1 MAYLPALSSAPWL
14 YGATTMNLK
23 PARGALL
30 TLSVTLI
37 LSACKPADNAAPTA
51 GAPEAGASAAA
62 AANNPNAAEIS
73 GAGASFIYP
82 LVSKWSADYNTATGA
97 KINYQSIGSGGG
109 IAQIKAGTVDFGSTD
124 KPLSPE
130 ELAQSGLGQFPSAI
144 GGVVPVINVEGLQPG
159 QLKLTGA
166 LLADI
171 FLGKVTM
178 WNDAAIAGATPG
190 VALPAGKISIVHRS
204 DGSGTTFN
212 FSNYLSK
219 VSPEWK
225 TKVGEGTSV
234 QWPGGVGGKGNEGV
248 ASYVKQ
254 IKGSIGY
261 VELAYAL
268 QNQMPYA
275 SLQNA
280 AGNYVQPN
288 AETFAAAAASADWAN
303 AKDFNLVITNAPG
316 ANAWPITATNFMLMY
331 KQPKD
336 AKRSADT
343 LAFFKWA
350 FENGQAQA
358 SELHYVPLPPE
369 LVKQIEAYWAS
380 EFK

>member
-1 MAYLPALSSAPWL
+1 MHTPEHSPLFSRDVNPSAS
-14 YGATTMNLK
+14 
-23 PARGALL
+23 ARLNMVSRRQVLQA
-30 TLSVTLI
+30 
-37 LSACKPADNAAPTA
+37 A
-51 GAPEAGASAAA
+51 GAAATGAATPST
-62 AANNPNAAEIS
+62 AEIS

-82 LVSKWSADYNTATGA
+82 LVSKWSADYNAATGA
-97 KINYQSIGSGGG
+97 KVNYQSIGSGGG
-109 IAQIKAGTVDFGSTD
+109 IAQIKAGTVDFGSSD
-124 KPLSPE
+124 KPLSSE
-130 ELAQSGLGQFPSAI
+130 ELAQAGLGQFPSAI

-171 FLGKVTM
+171 FLGKITM
-178 WNDAAIAGATPG
+178 WNDPALVAANPG
-190 VALPAGKISIVHRS
+190 VALPAQKISLVHRS

-212 FSNYLSK
+212 FTNYLSK
-219 VSPEWK
+219 VSPDWK
-225 TKVGEGTSV
+225 SKVGEGTSV

-254 IKGSIGY
+254 IKGGIGY

-280 AGNYVQPN
+280 AGNFVQPN
-288 AETFAAAAASADWAN
+288 SETFAAAAASADWAN
-303 AKDFNLVITNAPG
+303 AKDFNLVITDAPG
-316 ANAWPITATNFMLMY
+316 ENAWPITATNFMLMH

-336 AKRSADT
+336 AKRTADT
-343 LAFFKWA
+343 LEFFKWA
-350 FENGQAQA
+350 FEQGGAQA
-358 SELHYVPLPPE
+358 EALHYVPLPPE

-380 EFK
+380 EFKS

>member
-1 MAYLPALSSAPWL
+1 MKLQSASLTALSL
-14 YGATTMNLK
+14 TI
-23 PARGALL
+23 ALAL
-30 TLSVTLI
+30 A
-37 LSACKPADNAAPTA
+37 ACSPGKDAQSGDAAKGAPTA
-51 GAPEAGASAAA
+51 GTAASDSKG
-62 AANNPNAAEIS
+62 AEIS

-82 LVSKWSADYNTATGA
+82 LVSKWSADYNAATGN
-97 KINYQSIGSGGG
+97 KVNYQSIGSGGG

-124 KPLSPE
+124 KPLDSA
-130 ELAQSGLGQFPSAI
+130 ELQQAGLGQFPSAI
-144 GGVVPVINVEGLQPG
+144 GGVVPVVNLEGMAPG
-159 QLKLTGA
+159 KLRLTGA
-166 LLADI
+166 LLGDI

-178 WNDAAIAGATPG
+178 WNDAAIVAANPG
-190 VALPAGKISIVHRS
+190 VTLPATKINLVHRS

-225 TKVGEGTSV
+225 SKVGEGTSV

-248 ASYVKQ
+248 ASYVQQ

-268 QNQMPYA
+268 QNKMPYT

-280 AGNYVQPN
+280 AGQWVEPN
-288 AETFAAAAASADWAN
+288 ADSFAAAAASADWAN

-316 ANAWPITATNFMLMY
+316 EKAWPITATNFMLMH
-331 KQPKD
+331 KQAKD
-336 AKRSADT
+336 AARSKAT
-343 LAFFKWA
+343 LDFFKWA
-350 FENGQAQA
+350 LENGQAQA

-369 LVKQIEAYWAS
+369 LVKQIEAYWGS

>member
-1 MAYLPALSSAPWL
+1 MKLHSAGLAALSLAI
-14 YGATTMNLK
+14 
-23 PARGALL
+23 ALG
-30 TLSVTLI
+30 
-37 LSACKPADNAAPTA
+37 LSACGGDKQAAQQPAAD
-51 GAPEAGASAAA
+51 AAA
-62 AANNPNAAEIS
+62 APSAAGDKVTAEVS
-73 GAGASFIYP
+73 GAGASFIFP

-109 IAQIKAGTVDFGSTD
+109 IAQIKAGTVDFGSSD
-124 KPLSPE
+124 KPLGSD
-130 ELAQSGLGQFPSAI
+130 ELAQAGLAQFPSAI
-144 GGVVPVINVEGLQPG
+144 GGVVPVVNIEGLEAG
-159 QLKLTGA
+159 KLRLTGA

-171 FLGKVTM
+171 FLGKVKT
-178 WNDAAIAGATPG
+178 WNDPAIAAANPG
-190 VALPAGKISIVHRS
+190 VTLPDGKITIVHRS

-234 QWPGGVGGKGNEGV
+234 QWPDGVGGKGNEGV

-268 QNQMPYA
+268 QNAMPYTA
-275 SLQNA
+275 LQNA
-280 AGNYVQPN
+280 AGTWVQPN
-288 AETFAAAAASADWAN
+288 AETFAAAAASADWAS

-316 ANAWPITATNFMLMY
+316 EQAWPITATNFMLMQ
-331 KQPKD
+331 KKPKD
-336 AKRSADT
+336 AKRNQDT

-350 FENGQAQA
+350 FENGQTQA
-358 SELHYVPLPPE
+358 NELHYVPLPAE
-369 LVKQIEAYWAS
+369 LTKQIEAYWGT
-380 EFK
+380 ELK

>member
-1 MAYLPALSSAPWL
+1 M
-14 YGATTMNLK
+14 TLK
-23 PARGALL
+23 PVRIALL
-30 TLSVTLI
+30 FLSVALACA
-37 LSACKPADNAAPTA
+37 ACKPASDSASPGAA
-51 GAPEAGASAAA
+51 APEAGSAAA
-62 AANNPNAAEIS
+62 PAAGVRNTAEIS
-73 GAGASFIYP
+73 GAGASFIFP
-82 LVSKWSADYNTATGA
+82 LVSKWSADYNAATGA
-97 KINYQSIGSGGG
+97 KVNYQSIGSGGG
-109 IAQIKAGTVDFGSTD
+109 IAQIKAGTVDFGSSD
-124 KPLSPE
+124 KPLSPD
-130 ELAQSGLGQFPSAI
+130 ELAQAGLGQFPSAI
-144 GGVVPVINVEGLQPG
+144 GGVVPVVNVQGLQPG

-171 FLGKVTM
+171 FLGKIKM
-178 WNDAAIAGATPG
+178 WNDAALTAANPG
-190 VALPAGKISIVHRS
+190 VALPATKISLVHRS

-225 TKVGEGTSV
+225 SRVGEGTSV
-234 QWPGGVGGKGNEGV
+234 QWPDGVGGKGNEGV

-275 SLQNA
+275 SLQNSS
-280 AGNYVQPN
+280 GNFVQPN
-288 AETFAAAAASADWAN
+288 AETFAAAAATADWAN
-303 AKDFNLVITNAPG
+303 AKDFNLVITNASG
-316 ANAWPITATNFMLMY
+316 ANAWPITATNFMLMH

-358 SELHYVPLPPE
+358 NALHYVPLPPE
-369 LVKQIEAYWAS
+369 LVQQIEAYWAS

>member
-1 MAYLPALSSAPWL
+1 MKLHSAGLAALSLAI
-14 YGATTMNLK
+14 
-23 PARGALL
+23 ALG
-30 TLSVTLI
+30 
-37 LSACKPADNAAPTA
+37 LSACGGDKQAAQQPAAD
-51 GAPEAGASAAA
+51 AAA
-62 AANNPNAAEIS
+62 APAAAGAKVTAEVS
-73 GAGASFIYP
+73 GAGASFIFP
-82 LVSKWSADYNTATGA
+82 LVSKWSADYNAATGA

-109 IAQIKAGTVDFGSTD
+109 IAQIKAGTVDFGSSD
-124 KPLSPE
+124 KPLSSD
-130 ELAQSGLGQFPSAI
+130 ELAQAGLAQFPSAI
-144 GGVVPVINVEGLQPG
+144 GGVVPVVNIEGLEAG
-159 QLKLTGA
+159 KLRLTGA

-171 FLGKVTM
+171 FLGKVKT
-178 WNDAAIAGATPG
+178 WNDPAIAAANPG
-190 VALPAGKISIVHRS
+190 VTLPDGKITIVHRS

-234 QWPGGVGGKGNEGV
+234 QWPDGVGGKGNEGV

-268 QNQMPYA
+268 QNAMPYTA
-275 SLQNA
+275 LQNA
-280 AGNYVQPN
+280 AGTWVQPS
-288 AETFAAAAASADWAN
+288 AETFAAAAASADWAS

-316 ANAWPITATNFMLMY
+316 EQAWPITATNFMLMQ
-331 KQPKD
+331 KKPKD
-336 AKRSADT
+336 AKRNQDT

-358 SELHYVPLPPE
+358 NELHYVPLPAE
-369 LVKQIEAYWAS
+369 LTKQIEAYWGT
-380 EFK
+380 ELK

>member
-1 MAYLPALSSAPWL
+1 MKLHSASLAALSLAI
-14 YGATTMNLK
+14 
-23 PARGALL
+23 ALG
-30 TLSVTLI
+30 
-37 LSACKPADNAAPTA
+37 LSACGGDKQAAQQPAADGAAAP
-51 GAPEAGASAAA
+51 AAA
-62 AANNPNAAEIS
+62 GDKVTAEVS
-73 GAGASFIYP
+73 GAGASFIFP

-109 IAQIKAGTVDFGSTD
+109 IAQIKAGTVDFGSSD
-124 KPLSPE
+124 KPLSSD
-130 ELAQSGLGQFPSAI
+130 ELAQAGLAQFPSAI
-144 GGVVPVINVEGLQPG
+144 GGVVPVVNIDGLEAG
-159 QLKLTGA
+159 KLRLSGA

-171 FLGKVTM
+171 FLGKVKT
-178 WNDAAIAGATPG
+178 WNDPAVVAANPG
-190 VALPAGKISIVHRS
+190 VTLPDGKITIVHRS

-225 TKVGEGTSV
+225 SKVGEGTSV
-234 QWPGGVGGKGNEGV
+234 QWPDGVGGKGNEGV

-268 QNQMPYA
+268 QNAMPYT

-280 AGNYVQPN
+280 AGTWVQPN
-288 AETFAAAAASADWAN
+288 AETFAAAAASADWAS

-316 ANAWPITATNFMLMY
+316 EQAWPITATNFMLMQ
-331 KQPKD
+331 KKPKD
-336 AKRSADT
+336 AKRNQDA

-350 FENGQAQA
+350 FESGQTQA
-358 SELHYVPLPPE
+358 NELHYVPLPAE
-369 LVKQIEAYWAS
+369 LVKQIEAYWAT
-380 EFK
+380 ELK